1 MSEKN
6 VVDRLIEVIRADLA
20 SREDFPIKDFKD
32 QNSYLVGYL
41 SSFLAGQAAVNRKL
55 TEDIEWRI
63 DYHLK

>member
-20 SREDFPIKDFKD
+20 SREDFPIKDLKD

>member
-1 MSEKN
+1 MYEKN

-20 SREDFPIKDFKD
+20 SRENFPIKDLQD

-41 SSFLAGQAAVNRKL
+41 SSFLTGQAAVNQKL

-63 DYHLK
+63 EYHKK

>member
-1 MSEKN
+1 MYEKN

-20 SREDFPIKDFKD
+20 SREKFPIKDFQD

-41 SSFLAGQAAVNRKL
+41 SSFLTGQAAVNQKL

-63 DYHLK
+63 EYHKK

>member
-1 MSEKN
+1 MYEMN

-20 SREDFPIKDFKD
+20 SRENFPIKDLQD

-41 SSFLAGQAAVNRKL
+41 SSFLTGQAAVNQKL

-63 DYHLK
+63 EYHKK